1 MEFKLKPEY
10 KSQLRKNKLLIWIT
24 KHSSVKMY
32 EKVFDWK
39 NWAHTIGMP
48 LMLCGPLIYRS
59 IEKYLITANKLT
71 VSVEMSLIKL
81 ILGATLYVTFPFI
94 AIMFFAIYRTSF
106 FKIFVVRCLY
116 DIVYAVCY
124 PYYLIKQN
132 TEE

>member
-1 MEFKLKPEY
+1 MEFKLNSEY

-24 KHSSVKMY
+24 KHSTVRMY

-48 LMLCGPLIYRS
+48 LMLFSPLIYKA
-59 IEKYLITANKLT
+59 IEKYLVTSNKLT
-71 VSVEMSLIKL
+71 ISVEMTLIKMVVG
-81 ILGATLYVTFPFI
+81 GALCVTFPFI

-116 DIVYAVCY
+116 DLVYAICY

-132 TEE
+132 TSK